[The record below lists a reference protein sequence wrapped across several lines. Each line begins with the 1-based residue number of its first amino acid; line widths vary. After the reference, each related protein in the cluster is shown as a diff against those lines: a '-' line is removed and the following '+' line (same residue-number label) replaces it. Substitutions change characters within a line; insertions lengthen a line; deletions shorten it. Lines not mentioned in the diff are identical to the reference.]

1 MAFLLG
7 KKIGLTQLFKNDEV
21 VPVTILQAGPCY
33 VLQIKDKGKDGYEA
47 VQIGYQKITKAKRIT
62 KAMKGKEYRFI
73 KEFIPQGVEY
83 KVGDEIKVDIFKLDQ
98 KINISGITKGHG
110 FTGVVARHG
119 FHGHNSTHGTKDQ
132 ERMPGSIGS
141 TDAQRVRKG
150 KRMAGRMGAERAT
163 IKNLK
168 IVDIQPDK
176 NLLMIKGAIPG
187 ARGGLVEIKSIEN
200 KK

>member
-7 KKIGLTQLFKNDEV
+7 KKIGLTQIFRNDEV

-33 VLQIKDKGKDGYEA
+33 VLQIKNKEKDGYEA
-47 VQIGYQKITKAKRIT
+47 IQIGYQKITKAKRIT

-73 KEFIPQGVEY
+73 KEFKPQGVEY
-83 KVGDEIKVDIFKLDQ
+83 KVGDEIKVDIFKTDQ

-119 FHGHNSTHGTKDQ
+119 FHGHNTTHGTKDQ

-141 TDAQRVRKG
+141 TAAQRVLKG
-150 KRMAGRMGAERAT
+150 RRMAGRMGAERAT
-163 IKNLK
+163 IKNLQ
-168 IVDIQPDK
+168 IIEIQPDK
-176 NLLMIKGAIPG
+176 NLLLVKGAVPG
-187 ARGGLVEIKSIEN
+187 ANHGLIEIKA
-200 KK
+200 